1 MFLLTGSWAEKNNYS
16 PPILDSRMGGFHST
30 SFIISLFFS
39 KIHTNGVFPS
49 RLVGVCA
56 ISDNLYYWYG
66 HMTDRGGSMELS
78 TIGKNIRNVRKAK
91 KMRQEDLAEKTG
103 LSVNYIGNV
112 ERGEK
117 IPSLETFLKIVNALG
132 VTSDVV
138 LADVLDAGY
147 VIRSSMLSE
156 KMEKLPQEERQR
168 IFDVIE
174 TLMRHNIT

>member
-1 MFLLTGSWAEKNNYS
+1 
-16 PPILDSRMGGFHST
+16 
-30 SFIISLFFS
+30 
-39 KIHTNGVFPS
+39 
-49 RLVGVCA
+49 
-56 ISDNLYYWYG
+56 
-66 HMTDRGGSMELS
+66 MELS

-91 KMRQEDLAEKTG
+91 KMRQEDLAERTG

-117 IPSLETFLKIVNALG
+117 IPSLETFLNIINALG
-132 VTSDVV
+132 VTSDIV

-147 VIRSSMLSE
+147 VIRSSILSE

-174 TLMRHNIT
+174 TLMRHNTT

>member
-1 MFLLTGSWAEKNNYS
+1 
-16 PPILDSRMGGFHST
+16 
-30 SFIISLFFS
+30 
-39 KIHTNGVFPS
+39 
-49 RLVGVCA
+49 
-56 ISDNLYYWYG
+56 
-66 HMTDRGGSMELS
+66 MELS

-117 IPSLETFLKIVNALG
+117 IPSLETFLNIVNALG

-147 VIRSSMLSE
+147 VIRSSILSE
-156 KMEKLPQEERQR
+156 KMEKIPQEERQR

-174 TLMRHNIT
+174 TLMRHNVK

>member
-1 MFLLTGSWAEKNNYS
+1 
-16 PPILDSRMGGFHST
+16 
-30 SFIISLFFS
+30 
-39 KIHTNGVFPS
+39 
-49 RLVGVCA
+49 
-56 ISDNLYYWYG
+56 
-66 HMTDRGGSMELS
+66 MTDRGGSMELS

>member
-1 MFLLTGSWAEKNNYS
+1 
-16 PPILDSRMGGFHST
+16 
-30 SFIISLFFS
+30 
-39 KIHTNGVFPS
+39 
-49 RLVGVCA
+49 
-56 ISDNLYYWYG
+56 
-66 HMTDRGGSMELS
+66 MELS

-147 VIRSSMLSE
+147 VIRSSILSE

>member
-1 MFLLTGSWAEKNNYS
+1 
-16 PPILDSRMGGFHST
+16 
-30 SFIISLFFS
+30 
-39 KIHTNGVFPS
+39 
-49 RLVGVCA
+49 
-56 ISDNLYYWYG
+56 
-66 HMTDRGGSMELS
+66 MELS

>member
-1 MFLLTGSWAEKNNYS
+1 
-16 PPILDSRMGGFHST
+16 
-30 SFIISLFFS
+30 
-39 KIHTNGVFPS
+39 
-49 RLVGVCA
+49 
-56 ISDNLYYWYG
+56 
-66 HMTDRGGSMELS
+66 MELS

-91 KMRQEDLAEKTG
+91 KMRQEDLAERTG

-117 IPSLETFLKIVNALG
+117 IPSLETFLNIINALG
-132 VTSDVV
+132 VTSDIV

-147 VIRSSMLSE
+147 VIRASILSD

-174 TLMRHNIT
+174 TLMRHNTT

>member
-1 MFLLTGSWAEKNNYS
+1 
-16 PPILDSRMGGFHST
+16 
-30 SFIISLFFS
+30 
-39 KIHTNGVFPS
+39 
-49 RLVGVCA
+49 
-56 ISDNLYYWYG
+56 
-66 HMTDRGGSMELS
+66 MELS

-91 KMRQEDLAEKTG
+91 KMRQEDLAERTG

-117 IPSLETFLKIVNALG
+117 IPSLETFLNIVNALG

-147 VIRSSMLSE
+147 VIRSSILSE
-156 KMEKLPQEERQR
+156 KMEKIPQEERQR

-174 TLMRHNIT
+174 TLMRHNTT

>member
-1 MFLLTGSWAEKNNYS
+1 
-16 PPILDSRMGGFHST
+16 
-30 SFIISLFFS
+30 
-39 KIHTNGVFPS
+39 
-49 RLVGVCA
+49 
-56 ISDNLYYWYG
+56 
-66 HMTDRGGSMELS
+66 MELS

-91 KMRQEDLAEKTG
+91 KMRQEDLAERTG

-117 IPSLETFLKIVNALG
+117 IPSLETFLNIINALG
-132 VTSDVV
+132 VTSDIV

-147 VIRSSMLSE
+147 VIRASILSE

-174 TLMRHNIT
+174 TLMRHNTT